1 MRGLSDIKY
10 YGKTYKQILR
20 EAGYPVKESTFFGR
34 VGMGYT
40 FDKALE
46 PDTLGNSR
54 YLIQQALL
62 STPKEYIEKYRIN
75 SEGIDLI
82 SLIRLLGSKITYIE
96 AYNRLN
102 KGYSIADSLEVE
114 DKKWSDKKTYTVN
127 GLQMNLKEIL
137 DYEGNPVNYQTALS
151 RLRNGQGI
159 IDAIKAIEEGDVR
172 REYIIDGKRVTI
184 QEAMDYYKT
193 DLTYQ
198 TVRKRLRSGMSL
210 EDAIKET
217 KTGGKAVK
225 YHLNG
230 EDLTIQAII
239 DRGLT
244 KLSYSSINRRLKE
257 GMDISQ
263 AIEGEG
269 RKSITPDIAW
279 EGKSLREIY
288 NERKPKISYPT
299 FVRRVDEGNTLED
312 ALKPPKR
319 KKQRK
324 FTYKGV
330 SRSLKEI
337 IELSGST
344 VKYQTVLYRLD
355 NGMALEDALEL
366 NK

>member
-20 EAGYPVKESTFFGR
+20 EAGYPVKETTFFAR
-34 VGMGYT
+34 VGRGFT

-46 PDTLGNSR
+46 PDTLENSKW
-54 YLIQQALL
+54 LVQKALL
-62 STPKEYIEKYRIN
+62 HTPKEYIEKYRIH

-82 SLIRLLGSKITYIE
+82 NLIRLLGSKITYNE
-96 AYNRLN
+96 AYKRLM
-102 KGYSIADSLEVE
+102 KGYSIEDSLEVG
-114 DKKWSDKKTYTVN
+114 DKKWSETKTYTVN

-137 DYEGNPVNYQTALS
+137 DYECNPVNYQTVLS

-159 IDAIKAIEEGDVR
+159 VNAVKPVEDEKTR
-172 REYIIDGKRVTI
+172 REYYIDGKKVTI

-193 DLTYQ
+193 DLSYQ

-210 EDAIKET
+210 EDAIKVT

-225 YHLNG
+225 YFLNG
-230 EDLTIQAII
+230 EELTLQAII

-244 KLSYSSINRRLKE
+244 KLSYSAINSRLKK

-263 AIEGEG
+263 AIKGEG
-269 RKSITPDIAW
+269 RNSTKHGIVGY
-279 EGKSLREIY
+279 EKSLREIY
-288 NERKPKISYPT
+288 DEQKPTISYPT
-299 FVRRVDEGNTLED
+299 FVRRVEEGSSLEE

-324 FTYKGV
+324 FVYKGV
-330 SRSLKEI
+330 SRSLKAI

-355 NGMALEDALEL
+355 NGMPLEDALEL